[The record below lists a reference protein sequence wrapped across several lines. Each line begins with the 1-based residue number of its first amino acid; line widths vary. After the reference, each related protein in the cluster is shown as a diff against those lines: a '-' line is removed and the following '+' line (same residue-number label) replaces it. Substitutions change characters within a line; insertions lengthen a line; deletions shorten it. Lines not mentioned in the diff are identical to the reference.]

1 MTKLS
6 DYVIKRVS
14 EKVGTVFFVPGGGCM
29 HLVDSLGRSGLHAVS
44 MLHEQGAGFAAQ
56 SYSMYHGFGVCLV
69 TSGPGATNAITGVAA
84 AWMDSYP
91 LMVISGQAKT
101 DTLKRDMGIRSFGSQ
116 EVDIIT
122 MVKSCTKYAVMVMD
136 SQSIKDVMDT
146 AIREA
151 TTGRP
156 GPVWIDIPM
165 DVQAQEVENV

>member
-1 MTKLS
+1 MKLS
-6 DYVIKRVS
+6 DYVIQRVA
-14 EKVGTVFFVPGGGCM
+14 KQVDTVFFVPGGGCM

-44 MLHEQGAGFAAQ
+44 MLHEQGAAFAAQ

-69 TSGPGATNAITGVAA
+69 TSGPGATNVITPLAA

-116 EVDIIT
+116 EVDIVT
-122 MVKSCTKYAVMVMD
+122 MVESCTKYAVMVLD
-136 SQSIKDVMDT
+136 AQDIKEVMDT

-165 DVQAQEVENV
+165 DVQAQEVDNV